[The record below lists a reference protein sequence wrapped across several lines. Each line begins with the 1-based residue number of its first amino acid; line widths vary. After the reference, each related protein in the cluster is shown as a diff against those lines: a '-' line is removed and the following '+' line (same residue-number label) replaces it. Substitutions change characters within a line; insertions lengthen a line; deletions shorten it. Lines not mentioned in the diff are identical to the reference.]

1 MQAGNVGPPTEM
13 AGEKLQCLGYYWVQ
27 ETESNLEWVISL
39 FTQTQKT
46 GGIIIIIIITIVIL
60 ILAIQKLIGRRE
72 KLTTLIKVLD
82 HARLGSFLRSPSL

>member
-1 MQAGNVGPPTEM
+1 MYKKQNQILNGSSH
-13 AGEKLQCLGYYWVQ
+13 L
-27 ETESNLEWVISL
+27 L

-46 GGIIIIIIITIVIL
+46 DDIIIIIVITIVIL

-82 HARLGSFLRSPSL
+82 HPQPGSFLRSPSL